1 MPNSFQ
7 PADESGS
14 TILSFTGER
23 YTPET
28 QGNIYLEHMHRY
40 LMVSDL
46 VMGKDVLDIASG
58 EGFGSYAMSQRARSV
73 VGVDIDASSV
83 EHALRRY
90 KRPNVDF
97 RSGSCSDIPLE
108 DDSVDVVVSFE
119 TIEHHDEHDRMMQEV
134 RRVLR
139 PGGVF
144 IISSPEK
151 HEYTDVPGTRNP
163 YHVKELYRDEFQSL
177 MRANFRN
184 VALYGQRVVFGS
196 AIFLE
201 GAPSHVK
208 TTDSHTLE
216 DSDGLARPIYLI
228 AIASDAELP
237 KLPASSLFEEDVLN
251 SEVVGVKLQHLKAE
265 REEAQQSTA
274 HLQALADAR
283 QSVIEALEA
292 RRQRSL
298 RKRIKKGLRSAKKDI
313 SSFFNRSGDQQALPS
328 SEEPMASG
336 AADVVEK
343 KPEIELLFP
352 IGHFYSPIADPED
365 IQSRRDV
372 IFRPRSGTPGVDYR
386 IDDQLALIKTLAPHV
401 AQIDYPTEKPSDPTT
416 YFYGND
422 QYPVLDADFL
432 YAALCHFRPKNMIE
446 VGSGFSS
453 LITADVN
460 RRVLDGAINFTC
472 VEPYPRQFLLDGVDG
487 ISQLVVS
494 KVEDLELS
502 FFDQLG
508 DGDLLFIDSSH
519 VSKVG
524 SDVNYLFFEVI
535 PRLRPGVMVHIHDIF
550 LPDEYPEQWALH
562 QNRNW
567 NEQYVLQAF
576 MQYNSEWNV
585 LWAAHLM
592 GTRHTKEVRQVFS
605 RYPDLGGGGSFWI
618 QRR

>member
-7 PADESGS
+7 PVEGSGS
-14 TILSFTGER
+14 HVLSFTGER

-46 VMGKDVLDIASG
+46 VTGKDVLDIASG
-58 EGFGSYAMSQRARSV
+58 EGFGSYAMSQLVRSV
-73 VGVDIDASSV
+73 IGVDIDAASV

-90 KRPNVDF
+90 KKPNVDF
-97 RSGSCSDIPLE
+97 RSGSCSDIPLD

-151 HEYTDVPGTRNP
+151 HEYTDVPGTGNP
-163 YHVKELYRDEFQSL
+163 FHVKELYRDEFQTL
-177 MRANFRN
+177 MRAHFQN
-184 VALYGQRVVFGS
+184 VAIYGQRVVFGS

-201 GAPSHVK
+201 GAPSQIK
-208 TTDSHTLE
+208 TTDARTLGE
-216 DSDGLARPIYLI
+216 SDGIARPIYLI

-265 REEAQQSTA
+265 REEAQQSAA
-274 HLQALADAR
+274 HFKSQSDAR
-283 QSVIEALEA
+283 QSVIEALEGK
-292 RRQRSL
+292 RHRSL
-298 RKRIKKGLRSAKKDI
+298 RKRLKKRLRSTKKDI
-313 SSFFNRSGDQQALPS
+313 LSFFNPSGDKQVMPS
-328 SEEPMASG
+328 SEG
-336 AADVVEK
+336 VIADSAGVVVEK
-343 KPEIELLFP
+343 RPEIELLFP
-352 IGHFYSPIADPED
+352 VGHFYSPIADPQD

-372 IFRPRSGTPGVDYR
+372 IFRPRTGTPGVDYR
-386 IDDQLALIKTLAPHV
+386 IDDQLGLIETLKPYV
-401 AQIDYPTEKPSDPTT
+401 AQIAYPIEKPSDPTT

-432 YAALCHFRPKNMIE
+432 YAALCHFQPKNMIE

-494 KVEDLELS
+494 KVEDLDLS

-508 DGDLLFIDSSH
+508 DGDILFIDSSH

-576 MQYNSEWNV
+576 LQYNSEWDV

-592 GTRHTKEVRQVFS
+592 GTRHTKEVRQVFG

-618 QRR
+618 KRR